1 MSDITGLQMA
11 EYLNIGPSPYT
22 LLFQQ
27 IFDIL
32 KPELKVVE
40 AKDIEDGEI
49 EETEDEEEDKD
60 VIIVDDD
67 DNNKDIGET
76 GDQEVSHGKP
86 CVATAELPPVSLAGL
101 PPPTSQPNPSLFT
114 LGLPFP
120 LGFPAPSFSFLGSPF
135 LISPEAFLPFP
146 PPQSGRVMHPLSG
159 KVPADEKAFREAK
172 GFDLKVLYGL
182 DTNPERLS
190 WLDSYM
196 EFMISK
202 GKPVTQC
209 PSMYKVRAVSSD
221 LYRFIYI

>member
-67 DNNKDIGET
+67 DNIKDIGET
-76 GDQEVSHGKP
+76 GDKEVSHGKP

-120 LGFPAPSFSFLGSPF
+120 SASRRLPSASWEIPSSFLPRHSSPS
-135 LISPEAFLPFP
+135 LLLSPGESCILFP
-146 PPQSGRVMHPLSG
+146 EKFQRTRKRFGRP
-159 KVPADEKAFREAK
+159 K
-172 GFDLKVLYGL
+172 GL
-182 DTNPERLS
+182 TSRC
-190 WLDSYM
+190 YM
-196 EFMISK
+196 ASTPTPR
-202 GKPVTQC
+202 G
-209 PSMYKVRAVSSD
+209 
-221 LYRFIYI
+221 